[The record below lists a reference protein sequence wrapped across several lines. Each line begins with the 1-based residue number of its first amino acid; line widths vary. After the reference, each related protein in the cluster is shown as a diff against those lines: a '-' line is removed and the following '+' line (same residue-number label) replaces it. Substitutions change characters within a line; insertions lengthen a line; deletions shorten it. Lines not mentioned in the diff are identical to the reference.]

1 MREGFFRVL
10 ERKLDPCILSK
21 SEQLNSIMK
30 SEPEINSKN
39 SPESLKLQQYFT
51 VSDISNALGMEH
63 EEKTMSRVL

>member
-1 MREGFFRVL
+1 MR
-10 ERKLDPCILSK
+10 
-21 SEQLNSIMK
+21 
-30 SEPEINSKN
+30 SEPEIDSKN